1 MNDQI
6 YFTRRLLGP
15 AFCLFCTLLASGWT
29 NSFAME
35 SATTY
40 VLNDRMVGVT
50 GKVLDPDGNPIAGAT
65 VLVKGTKTG
74 VKTDADG
81 VFNIN
86 VPEANSTI
94 VVSYVGYKVQEV
106 SVAGRR
112 SVTITL
118 EPSDALEEVVV
129 IGYGTVKRKDLT
141 GAVSSVKAEE
151 IAMAPVANPVEALQ
165 GRVAGLDIARESGQA
180 NSGSSILLRGNRS
193 LTAGSEPLYIID
205 GIPGNITNLNPNDI
219 ESIDILKD
227 ASSTAIYGSAGANGV
242 FIITTKQA
250 KVGRVS
256 VNLDAYAGINANGRY
271 PSALQQDD
279 WLRYLE
285 DAFIASNNRAPAS
298 RDELLSAWNLN
309 PEQINP
315 YIDNGQWVNWVDETL
330 QTGVQQNY
338 SLSVNGG
345 TEKTQGFFSMGYNST
360 KGIYRNDQADLFT
373 VRTGATNKITDW
385 FKGGIVTNLTWRDID
400 TRPSR
405 LNNTFSI
412 APIGQVYDEYGNIN
426 VWPIAGLTEP
436 SLLADD
442 IPNTLSNNSK
452 HLNLTINPHIDVDIM
467 EGLTFRSILG
477 ATLSNRR
484 TGQFESDRTYMKLSG
499 SGALVRSA
507 SYETALGYSY
517 VWENILSYQ
526 RTFGQDHDL
535 SATLVSS
542 WAHMQNESSSS
553 SNQGFLYDEYL
564 YYSLASGTVPFVG
577 TGYLMSKRM
586 SVASRI
592 NYGYKGRYLLTLTQ
606 RTDGVS
612 QLARRWDTFLA
623 AAGAWRVSDESF
635 MDGARDVL
643 NELKFRASYGVS
655 GNSGIDPYSTLTE
668 VTSTGLDQIN
678 LGGGVLP
685 VSVLTQA
692 VGNPL
697 LTWEKSYNFNLG
709 LDFGLLNNRIT
720 GAIEWYDTDTRD
732 VLYARSLPFSSGG
745 FTPKIPYRMTDNIA
759 RMNNRGI
766 EVTLTGN
773 NILNGNAFKWNS
785 TVTFAHN
792 NEQVRSIDLG
802 SGTSVD
808 DLISLGL
815 FMGRPSNTLFGYKK
829 LGIWQTNEAADAAAF
844 GLLPGD
850 VKTQSNLT
858 KVRDGVW
865 VDNEGVE
872 YTADNPYSISPDDRV
887 ILGQGTPKWT
897 AGWQNTFLY
906 KGFDLNIFTIAR
918 WGHHIDAELLGY
930 MNSYG
935 TRNIPAV
942 YDYWTPDNPTND
954 YPRPYIN
961 RTSANHSNPLLG
973 MNVVDASFVKIKNI
987 TLGYT
992 LPENLSRNIKLSRF
1006 RVYATMHNPI
1016 IFTRSHLLKGMD
1028 PETGASDS
1036 FPLYRQMVFGVNMSF

>member
-1 MNDQI
+1 MVI
-6 YFTRRLLGP
+6 SIKKSLL
-15 AFCLFCTLLASGWT
+15 CTLCVSALFIGRPISGKAQAQAEQT
-29 NSFAME
+29 QNTIQIRGQIQSSQGE
-35 SATTY
+35 
-40 VLNDRMVGVT
+40 GV
-50 GKVLDPDGNPIAGAT
+50 AGAT
-65 VLVKGTKTG
+65 IDYGGGETSADNEGRFDIRTKSGQAVLIS
-74 VKTDADG
+74 A
-81 VFNIN
+81 I
-86 VPEANSTI
+86 
-94 VVSYVGYKVQEV
+94 GYLPQ
-106 SVAGRR
+106 
-112 SVTITL
+112 TITATKDTVL
-118 EPSDALEEVVV
+118 NVVLQAGESTLEEVVV
-129 IGYGTVKRKDLT
+129 IGYGSVKRKDLT
-141 GAVSSVKAEE
+141 GAVASVKSEE
-151 IAMAPVANPVEALQ
+151 IMMAPVANPIEALQ
-165 GRVAGLDIARESGQA
+165 GRVAGLDIARESGRA
-180 NSGSSILLRGNRS
+180 NSNSSILLRGNRS
-193 LTAGSEPLYIID
+193 LTAGSQPLYIID

-219 ESIDILKD
+219 ETIDILKD
-227 ASSTAIYGSAGANGV
+227 AASTAIYGSAGANGV

-250 KVGRVS
+250 KAGRIS
-256 VNLDAYAGINANGRY
+256 VNLDAYAGINSNARY
-271 PSALQQDD
+271 PSALQQND

-285 DAFIASNNRAPAS
+285 DAFVASFNKAPAD
-298 RDELLSAWNLN
+298 RNELLSAWNLN

-315 YIDNGQWVNWVDETL
+315 YIDNGQWINWVDETL
-330 QTGVQQNY
+330 RTGVQQNY
-338 SLSVNGG
+338 TLSVNGG

-360 KGIYRNDQADLFT
+360 KGIYRNDQSDLFT
-373 VRTGATNKITDW
+373 VRTGATNKITEW
-385 FKGGIVTNLTWRDID
+385 FKGGIVTNLTWRDNE

-412 APIGQVYDEYGNIN
+412 APVGQVYDEFGNIN
-426 VWPIAGLTEP
+426 VWPIEGLTEP
-436 SLLADD
+436 SLLADE
-442 IPNTLSNNSK
+442 IPNTLRNNSK
-452 HLNLTINPHIDVDIM
+452 QLNLTVNPHIDVDIM
-467 EGLTFRSILG
+467 KGLTFRSILG
-477 ATLSNRR
+477 ATLSSGR
-484 TGQFESDRTYMKLSG
+484 TGQFESERTYMKLSG
-499 SGALVRSA
+499 SGAQER
-507 SYETALGYSY
+507 TANYQTRLGYSY
-517 VWENILSYQ
+517 VWENILNYQ
-526 RTFGQDHDL
+526 TTFAQDHDL

-542 WAHMQNESSSS
+542 WAHTQNENSNS

-564 YYSLASGTVPFVG
+564 YYSLGSGTVPFVG
-577 TGYLMSKRM
+577 TGYTMGKRM

-612 QLARRWDTFLA
+612 QLARRWDTFMA
-623 AAGAWRVSDESF
+623 AAGAWRISDESF
-635 MDGARDVL
+635 MDGTRDVL

-709 LDFGLLNNRIT
+709 LDFGLFNNRLT

-732 VLYARSLPFSSGG
+732 VLYARNLPFSSGG

-759 RMNNRGI
+759 RMNNRGV
-766 EVTLTGN
+766 EVTLNGN

-829 LGIWQTNEAADAAAF
+829 LGIWQTEEMADAAAF

-858 KVRDGVW
+858 KVSDGVW
-865 VDNEGVE
+865 VDEEGVE
-872 YTADNPYSISPDDRV
+872 YSAENPYSISPDDRV

-897 AGWQNTFLY
+897 AGWQNTFQY
-906 KGFDLNIFTIAR
+906 KGFDLNIFAIAR

-935 TRNIPAV
+935 ARNIPAV

-973 MNVVDASFVKIKNI
+973 MNVVDASFIKIKNI

-992 LPENLSRNIKLSRF
+992 LPENVSNNIKLSRF

-1016 IFTRSHLLKGMD
+1016 IFTRSHLLSGMD

>member
-29 NSFAME
+29 SSFAME

-106 SVAGRR
+106 SLAGRR

-285 DAFIASNNRAPAS
+285 DAFIASNNRAPGS

-360 KGIYRNDQADLFT
+360 KGIYRNDQSDLFT

-385 FKGGIVTNLTWRDID
+385 FKGGIVTNLTWRDND

-865 VDNEGVE
+865 IDNEGVE